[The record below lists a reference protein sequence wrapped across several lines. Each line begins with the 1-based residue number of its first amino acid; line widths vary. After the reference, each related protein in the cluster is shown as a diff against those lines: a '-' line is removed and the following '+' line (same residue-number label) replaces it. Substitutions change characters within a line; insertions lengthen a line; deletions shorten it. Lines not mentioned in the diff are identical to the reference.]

1 MRLERRHFLILLGPT
16 LLILLGLLAFP
27 TVYVL
32 VVSLRDFQ
40 LTAGP
45 TAERPFVGLENY
57 ASLLSDPSFFA
68 ALGRSLVF
76 TVTSV
81 GLTFVL
87 GLAIAL
93 LLNRRD
99 IPGVGFTR
107 TVILVP
113 LILTPLVIGATY
125 RFMLETDNGIVNELL
140 GFVGL
145 GPIPF
150 LADPTWAMVSV
161 ILVDAWQW
169 TPFATLVLL
178 AGLESLPAEPFEAAR
193 VDGASRWSTLWFITL
208 PLLAAPIAVVLLIR
222 TMDAFREF
230 DKIFIMTAGGP
241 GTATETLPLFLY
253 RIGFQDFDMGS
264 ASATGLVMLIIV
276 TIVSLLFVR
285 RIHSAGE

>member
-1 MRLERRHFLILLGPT
+1 MRLERRHFLVLLGPT
-16 LLILLGLLAFP
+16 LLVLLGLLAFP

-32 VVSLRDFQ
+32 IVSLRDFQ

-45 TAERPFVGLENY
+45 TADHPLVGLENY
-57 ASLLSDPSFFA
+57 ASLLSDPAFFA
-68 ALGRSLVF
+68 ALGRSLLF

-125 RFMLETDNGIVNELL
+125 RFMLETDNGIVNEIL

-145 GPIPF
+145 GPVPF

-193 VDGASRWSTLWFITL
+193 VDGASRWSTLWYITL

-276 TIVSLLFVR
+276 TIVSLLYVR
-285 RIHSAGE
+285 RIHAAGE